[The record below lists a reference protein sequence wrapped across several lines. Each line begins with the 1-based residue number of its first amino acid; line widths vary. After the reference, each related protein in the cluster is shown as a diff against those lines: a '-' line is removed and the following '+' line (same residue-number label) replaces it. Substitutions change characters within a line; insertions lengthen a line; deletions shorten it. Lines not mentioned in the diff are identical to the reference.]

1 MSVDFTGGAAMTY
14 SYVSE
19 PDMATVRKTVT
30 GIAADATIQYQS
42 APNNASKLLL
52 VKTGDIKRGGKNS
65 SALVGE
71 ALNTALPQCQFT
83 LASEDAVGPAVGK
96 DLKNAAYLAI
106 IFSLIG
112 IFIYVA
118 LRFEFGFAVGALVA
132 LAHDA
137 FFMIGVYSLTGR
149 QMSLTIV
156 AAILTIVGYSIND
169 TIVIFDRIRED
180 LRKDIKMDFRTLVN
194 RSINSTLSR
203 TVLTS
208 TTVLL
213 STLSL
218 YIFGGG
224 AINDFAL
231 AMLIGLVVGTYSTVF
246 IAAPVMLLCYKGRR
260 PAFASSDSKK

>member
-1 MSVDFTGGAAMTY
+1 
-14 SYVSE
+14 
-19 PDMATVRKTVT
+19 
-30 GIAADATIQYQS
+30 
-42 APNNASKLLL
+42 
-52 VKTGDIKRGGKNS
+52 
-65 SALVGE
+65 
-71 ALNTALPQCQFT
+71 
-83 LASEDAVGPAVGK
+83 
-96 DLKNAAYLAI
+96 
-106 IFSLIG
+106 
-112 IFIYVA
+112 
-118 LRFEFGFAVGALVA
+118 
-132 LAHDA
+132 
-137 FFMIGVYSLTGR
+137 
-149 QMSLTIV
+149 MSLTIV